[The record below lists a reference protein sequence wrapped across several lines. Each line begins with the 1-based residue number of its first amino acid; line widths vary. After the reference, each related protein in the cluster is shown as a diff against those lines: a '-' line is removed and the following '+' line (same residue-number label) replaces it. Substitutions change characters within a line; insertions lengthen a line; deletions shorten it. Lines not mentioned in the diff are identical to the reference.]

1 MAVFMIGKGAIVF
14 VITLWLSKHCIALS
28 ASSSTTTSTTTAGS
42 SSAVCIAENNNK
54 MPPSAPAAPDAESS
68 LPRWDLES
76 RFGFTSPFD
85 ENIDVHLEQ
94 TKSLAKAFRERYEN
108 KLESCSLL
116 RALEEYESISARRGL
131 IGSYLSLSYDTRL
144 NDDVLK
150 KRKGALS
157 QLQSSIVGD
166 YLEWFTLDVASL
178 SPQVLEGHYEAT
190 PDLVKYKAFLDEL
203 QRQKPHDLAKDV
215 ERALTV
221 RSPYSGTRPVVSF
234 LDKELS
240 SIKFELEDGQPPVNM
255 EVLLSKLS
263 SSKDATVRAKCLRVL
278 NQGLNQSITR
288 VAALSLSA
296 VSGSWLIENKE
307 RKYATLRS
315 RRNLDN
321 NCPDNVVES
330 LLAGVRSEGVILCK
344 RYYSLKKK
352 ILQATQGLEKFTWSD
367 RNAPISITD
376 ANEESTPGG
385 RGDDDDEGNPQ
396 KEGKISWKRAVK
408 MVERGYRK
416 FSPHMADLFLSMVNE
431 NRIDV
436 PAVDNK
442 KGGAYCAGVIPGVG
456 PFQLL
461 NFDGTFHDVA
471 TLAHESGHGC
481 HDLLAYQQGYLQYH
495 PPLTL
500 AETGESHRF
509 GRIEYANILFR
520 SISIHLSYC
529 FVCVCF

>member
-1 MAVFMIGKGAIVF
+1 
-14 VITLWLSKHCIALS
+14 
-28 ASSSTTTSTTTAGS
+28 
-42 SSAVCIAENNNK
+42 
-54 MPPSAPAAPDAESS
+54 MPPSAPAAED
-68 LPRWDLES
+68 LPRWELEP

-85 ENIDVHLEQ
+85 ENIDAHLEQ
-94 TKSLAKAFRERYEN
+94 TKSLAKAFREKYEN
-108 KLESCSLL
+108 KLESPASCSLL
-116 RALEEYESISARRGL
+116 EALEEYESIAERRGL
-131 IGSYLSLSYDTRL
+131 IGSFLSLSYDTRL

-157 QLQSSIVGD
+157 QVQSSIVGD

-178 SPQVLEGHYEAT
+178 SQQVLDEHYKAT
-190 PDLVKYKAFLDEL
+190 PGLTKYKAFLEEL

-221 RSPYSGTRPVVSF
+221 RAPYSGTRPVVSF

-240 SIKFELEDGQPPVNM
+240 LIKFDLEEGQPPVNM

-263 SSKDATVRAKCLRVL
+263 SSKDAAVRAKCLRVL

-330 LLAGVRSEGVILCK
+330 LLSGVRSEGVILCK
-344 RYYSLKKK
+344 RYYGLKKN

-367 RNAPISITD
+367 RNAPIAIGGG
-376 ANEESTPGG
+376 NESTGTASDSAEGG
-385 RGDDDDEGNPQ
+385 QGTPQ
-396 KEGKISWKRAVK
+396 KEEKISWKRAVK

-431 NRIDV
+431 RRIDV
-436 PAVDNK
+436 PAVDHK

-461 NFDGTFHDVA
+461 NFDGTAHDVA
-471 TLAHESGHGC
+471 TLAHESGHGEPIKKTKN
-481 HDLLAYQQGYLQYH
+481 DRLSSDQDPILTFTLLPNL
-495 PPLTL
+495 L
-500 AETGESHRF
+500 HR
-509 GRIEYANILFR
+509 
-520 SISIHLSYC
+520 LS
-529 FVCVCF
+529 

>member
-1 MAVFMIGKGAIVF
+1 MTGVSKRRRGVIVF
-14 VITLWLSKHCIALS
+14 ALWFLQYCLALS
-28 ASSSTTTSTTTAGS
+28 TSSSNTCHTDS
-42 SSAVCIAENNNK
+42 NK
-54 MPPSAPAAPDAESS
+54 NMPPSAPAEAE
-68 LPRWDLES
+68 LPRWELEPY
-76 RFGFTSPFD
+76 FGFTSPFD
-85 ENIDVHLEQ
+85 EKIDAHLEE
-94 TKSLAKAFRERYEN
+94 TKLLAKAFRERYEN

-116 RALEEYESISARRGL
+116 HALEEYESIAERKGL
-131 IGSYLSLSYDTRL
+131 VGSYLSLSYDTRL

-157 QLQSSIVGD
+157 QIQSSIVGD

-178 SPQVLEGHYEAT
+178 SSQVLEQHYQAT
-190 PDLVKYKAFLDEL
+190 PGLNKYKAFLDEL
-203 QRQKPHDLAKDV
+203 QRQKQHDLAKDV

-221 RSPYSGTRPVVSF
+221 RAPYSGTRPVVSF

-240 SIKFELEDGQPPVNM
+240 FVKFDLEEGQPPVNM

-263 SSKDATVRAKCLRVL
+263 SSKDAAVRAKCLRVL
-278 NQGLNQSITR
+278 NEGLNQSITR

-330 LLAGVRSEGVILCK
+330 LLMGVRSEGVILCK

-367 RNAPISITD
+367 RNAPIAISGNTD
-376 ANEESTPGG
+376 AGG
-385 RGDDDDEGNPQ
+385 SGLTGCAEGCGSEGNPQ
-396 KEGKISWKRAVK
+396 KEEKIPWKRAVK

-431 NRIDV
+431 KRIDV
-436 PAVDNK
+436 PAVDHK
-442 KGGAYCAGVIPGVG
+442 KGGAYCK
-456 PFQLL
+456 
-461 NFDGTFHDVA
+461 
-471 TLAHESGHGC
+471 LA
-481 HDLLAYQQGYLQYH
+481 
-495 PPLTL
+495 
-500 AETGESHRF
+500 
-509 GRIEYANILFR
+509 
-520 SISIHLSYC
+520 
-529 FVCVCF
+529 